1 MMNKKMFVGTVIL
14 DENNDVNKALGII
27 ENMQTGETTW
37 VNTENLSDKAVKIL
51 LEQSQRK
58 LQKEYF
64 QVIEHVSSHKELSKE
79 PTQVIEY
86 VSRKYI
92 EK

>member
-1 MMNKKMFVGTVIL
+1 MNKKVFVGTVIL
-14 DENNDVNKALGII
+14 DENNEVNKALGII
-27 ENMQTGETTW
+27 ENMHTGETTW

-51 LEQSQRK
+51 LEQSQKK
-58 LQKEYF
+58 LQKEYLR
-64 QVIEHVSSHKELSKE
+64 VIEHVSSQKELSKE

-86 VSRKYI
+86 VPRKDI

>member
-1 MMNKKMFVGTVIL
+1 
-14 DENNDVNKALGII
+14 
-27 ENMQTGETTW
+27 MQTGETTW
-37 VNTENLSDKAVKIL
+37 VNTENLSDKAVKTL

-58 LQKEYF
+58 LQKEYLR
-64 QVIEHVSSHKELSKE
+64 VIEHVSSQKELSKK

-86 VSRKYI
+86 VPRKDI